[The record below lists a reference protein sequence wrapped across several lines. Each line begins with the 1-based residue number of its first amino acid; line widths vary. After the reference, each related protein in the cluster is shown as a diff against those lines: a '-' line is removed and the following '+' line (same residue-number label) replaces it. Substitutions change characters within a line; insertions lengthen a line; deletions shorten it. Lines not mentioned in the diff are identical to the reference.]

1 MSTISASTTAAASR
15 HLLRHQL
22 TKTSRTCSSS
32 NSSSLRHIRIGCG
45 KTVSVVSSAAVVTN
59 KSSTVITTSS
69 RRQFADTAGL
79 RRTKNSGRH
88 TTPTTTTSLPKSEVL
103 GSDPHSIANERVSS
117 AATFGQR
124 TPGTESVATLTTEQ
138 KLSNYAMAS
147 GLLAFVSYVFYYS
160 LASVG
165 GAEQAKALLFGGGG
179 DTNTSSS
186 SQREEDGNNSSAVN
200 PGFEE
205 FLKEA
210 NEGRAVEEKRMKDE
224 QKARREASEL
234 ADLESSTAARLKA
247 QGMDDASVAG
257 SSSASDEEERE
268 MARVAGFVDE
278 GGVDVVVGQK
288 RPIWKRVV
296 FFWRRE

>member
-22 TKTSRTCSSS
+22 TKNSRTCSGNTATS
-32 NSSSLRHIRIGCG
+32 I
-45 KTVSVVSSAAVVTN
+45 VSSATVLTN
-59 KSSTVITTSS
+59 KSSFTVTTTS
-69 RRQFADTAGL
+69 RRHFADTAGL

-88 TTPTTTTSLPKSEVL
+88 TTTTTTTSLPKSEVL

-147 GLLAFVSYVFYYS
+147 GLLAFVSYIFYYS

-179 DTNTSSS
+179 GGGDTNTSSLSS
-186 SQREEDGNNSSAVN
+186 SQQEEEDGNNSSSAVN

-234 ADLESSTAARLKA
+234 AELESSTAARLKA

-257 SSSASDEEERE
+257 SSASDEEERE
-268 MARVAGFVDE
+268 MARVAGFVE
-278 GGVDVVVGQK
+278 ESGVADGVGGQK

>member
-1 MSTISASTTAAASR
+1 MATISASTTAAASR

-124 TPGTESVATLTTEQ
+124 TPGTESVATLTSEQ

-147 GLLAFVSYVFYYS
+147 SLLAFVSYIFYYS

-186 SQREEDGNNSSAVN
+186 SQREEDGDNSSSAVN

-234 ADLESSTAARLKA
+234 AELESSTAARLKA

-257 SSSASDEEERE
+257 SASDEEERE

-278 GGVDVVVGQK
+278 GGAAVVGQK

>member
-1 MSTISASTTAAASR
+1 MATISASTTAAASR

-22 TKTSRTCSSS
+22 TKNSRTCSGNTATS
-32 NSSSLRHIRIGCG
+32 I
-45 KTVSVVSSAAVVTN
+45 VSSATVLTN

-147 GLLAFVSYVFYYS
+147 GLLAFVSYIFYYS

-234 ADLESSTAARLKA
+234 AELESSTAARLKA

>member
-1 MSTISASTTAAASR
+1 MATISASTTAAASR

-147 GLLAFVSYVFYYS
+147 GLLAFVSYIFYYS

-165 GAEQAKALLFGGGG
+165 GAEQAKALIFGGGG

-186 SQREEDGNNSSAVN
+186 SQREEDGNIISSVN

-234 ADLESSTAARLKA
+234 AELESSTAARLKA

-257 SSSASDEEERE
+257 SASDDEERE

-278 GGVDVVVGQK
+278 GGVDAVVGQK